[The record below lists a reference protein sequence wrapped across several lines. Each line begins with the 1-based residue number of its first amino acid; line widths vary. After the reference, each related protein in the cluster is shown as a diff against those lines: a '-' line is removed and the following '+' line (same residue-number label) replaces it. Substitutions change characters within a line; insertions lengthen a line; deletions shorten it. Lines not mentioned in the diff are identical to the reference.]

1 MPLWMYKIINIGVA
15 MRRVKRRYKVI
26 TVDGDKYM
34 CCSGCK
40 QYMPLTAKYY
50 YKDKGAKYGY
60 DAYCKKCRDQIY
72 GFKKGFKKEKY
83 NMLLIMDEWE
93 KKAYNQNKKIIELLE
108 KNNWLRLPQN
118 LISLVDKL

>member
-1 MPLWMYKIINIGVA
+1 

-40 QYMPLTAKYY
+40 RYMPLTAKYY
-50 YKDKGAKYGY
+50 YKDKGSKYGY
-60 DAYCKKCRDQIY
+60 DVYCKKCRDQVY

-93 KKAYNQNKKIIELLE
+93 KEEYLLHEKILKFFKDNKL
-108 KNNWLRLPQN
+108 LRLPHDCDQK
-118 LISLVDKL
+118 KL